1 MRDAGRKLQFRR
13 NRSAAALEWNE
24 PRRTLGPLEGPV
36 GCPLVSSLVSSL
48 VRGSGELFMKFAAI
62 IEYTSDADKIGRV
75 RPVHREYILGLK
87 QRGQMAIAG
96 PFTDDSGG
104 LLVYEAETQEE
115 VENFIRQDPFFKKAS
130 FSPG

>member
-1 MRDAGRKLQFRR
+1 MAGESCNSRV
-13 NRSAAALEWNE
+13 SPAAALEWCE
-24 PRRTLGPLEGPV
+24 PRWTLRSHG
-36 GCPLVSSLVSSL
+36 
-48 VRGSGELFMKFAAI
+48 RGSGDLFMKFAAI

-115 VENFIRQDPFFKKAS
+115 VENFIRQDPFFKEGVFLSWVIRGWKPVTVNTALLPS
-130 FSPG
+130 